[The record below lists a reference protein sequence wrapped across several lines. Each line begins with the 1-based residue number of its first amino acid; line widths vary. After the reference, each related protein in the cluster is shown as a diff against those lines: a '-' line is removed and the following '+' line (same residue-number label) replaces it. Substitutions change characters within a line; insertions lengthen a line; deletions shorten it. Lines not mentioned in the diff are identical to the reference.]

1 VIFGSTRVDV
11 LRSTDTEDGRG
22 DPVESDDVA
31 LADLPVDIAEGTK
44 RRRNPADGQM
54 VTLSG
59 FNVAVRAS
67 CPFEF
72 KATDRLRD
80 RHTGVVLQV
89 ETITNTR
96 GFAGRRRVLFCTE
109 SG

>member
-1 VIFGSTRVDV
+1 MIFGSTRVDV

-22 DPVESDDVA
+22 DPVESDTVA
-31 LADLPVDIAEGTK
+31 LAGLPVDVAEGTK
-44 RRRNPADGQM
+44 RRRDPADGHV
-54 VTLSG
+54 VTISG

-67 CPFEF
+67 CPFVF

-80 RHTGVVLQV
+80 LQTGQVLQV
-89 ETITNTR
+89 ETITTTR
-96 GFAGRRRVLFCTE
+96 GFAGKRRVLFCTE